1 MTTEKRT
8 LPVQL
13 TEVERNERGRQASRH
28 IRHYRAL
35 EEKKKEVTKAFSDGM
50 KEARRQAEIA
60 AAAAETGMEE
70 REVECRVEI
79 RGMQRTVIR
88 TDNGEIV
95 EDRVMTEDE
104 IERLDAHDESDTETK
119 PRETRVGRKK
129 PPAPLPN

>member
-28 IRHYRAL
+28 IRRYRAL
-35 EEKKKEVTKAFSDGM
+35 EEKKKEVTKEFSDGM
-50 KEARRQAEIA
+50 KDARRSAEIA
-60 AAAAETGMEE
+60 AAAAETGVEE

-79 RGMQRTVIR
+79 VGLQRTVLR
-88 TDNGEIV
+88 TDTGAIV
-95 EDRVMTEDE
+95 EERTLTEDE

-129 PPAPLPN
+129 PPASLPN